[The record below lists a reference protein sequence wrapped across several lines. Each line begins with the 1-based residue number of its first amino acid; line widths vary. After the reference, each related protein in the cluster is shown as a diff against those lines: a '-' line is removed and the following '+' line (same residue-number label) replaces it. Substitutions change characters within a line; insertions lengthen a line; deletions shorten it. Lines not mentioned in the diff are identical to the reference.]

1 MNQQHNTDIINI
13 RKSLTVHNVGFV
25 KLWIISFNS
34 FGVTA
39 VCVNVLIMIPA
50 LVLIKDGKHCML
62 FFVCFELKK
71 RIAFSFQIQVSC
83 FAIIGSML
91 TIIQSNFMI
100 ELFKTLYKS
109 GNSIKCYSHFGVGL
123 SLS

>member
-25 KLWIISFNS
+25 KLWIISVDS

-50 LVLIKDGKHCML
+50 LVLIKDSKHCML
-62 FFVCFELKK
+62 FFVCFQLKK
-71 RIAFSFQIQVSC
+71 RIAFSFQIQVS
-83 FAIIGSML
+83 FSIIGSML
-91 TIIQSNFMI
+91 TIIQSNFTI
-100 ELFKTLYKS
+100 EFFKTLQS
-109 GNSIKCYSHFGVGL
+109 VNSHKCYSHFDVGL